1 MSGSTTKAAA
11 EWLMSAAPDPLT
23 CRREWEDNPYA
34 TVLLPAGR
42 RWDVLLVP
50 GRLGYPAF
58 DVLTRRVHDP
68 GPVLADVGGTR
79 TAFFVPPGQANP
91 RTGSGIRGAGSG
103 TWIAVPQPGRT
114 TDGMRW
120 LVPPDGTG
128 TLNDPALL
136 DDVLA
141 EAAARQLP

>member
-1 MSGSTTKAAA
+1 MK
-11 EWLMSAAPDPLT
+11 WLASAAPDPGA
-23 CRREWEDNPYA
+23 CYREWQRNPFRP
-34 TVLLPAGR
+34 VLLPAGK

-58 DVLTRRVHDP
+58 DPLTRRVDAP

-79 TAFFVPPGQANP
+79 TAFFVPPGTADHWVG
-91 RTGSGIRGAGSG
+91 TGMRGAGLG
-103 TWIAVPQPGRT
+103 TWIIVPRPGRAA
-114 TDGMRW
+114 DGMRW

-136 DDVLA
+136 EQALH
-141 EAAARQLP
+141 ETAARLGPEKGRS